1 MKTFMNIT
9 NYRSKSS
16 NPMAAVLGGQG
27 SQIPITAAATAMPVS
42 TTGYSQSQA
51 MNQRLSAGQSKYKA
65 MILIK

>member
-16 NPMAAVLGGQG
+16 NPMAAALAGQG
-27 SQIPITAAATAMPVS
+27 TQIPITAAATAMPVS

-51 MNQRLSAGQSKYKA
+51 INQRLSAGQSKYIT
-65 MILIK
+65 MIFIK